1 MTLGEI
7 AKKLGFKYLCG
18 EAKAPVTVTGGYACD
33 LLSDV
38 MAHTKP
44 GDIWVTR
51 QVHENIVAVAS
62 LKDLAGIVLVN
73 GRQPEEK
80 TIQKAEQEGIA
91 LLLSELPAFEVVGRL
106 YQEGVRGT

>member
-1 MTLGEI
+1 MTLGEL
-7 AKKLGFKYLCG
+7 AVKLGFKFLCG
-18 EAKAPVTVTGGYACD
+18 KEKGSVPVNGGYVCD

-62 LKDLAGIVLVN
+62 LKDLAGILLVN
-73 GRQPEEK
+73 GRAPEEK
-80 TIQKAEQEGIA
+80 TIQKAEQERVA
-91 LLLSELPAFEVVGRL
+91 LLLSDLPAFEVVGRL

>member
-1 MTLGEI
+1 MTLGEL
-7 AKKLGFKYLCG
+7 AKKLGFKFLCVERKG
-18 EAKAPVTVTGGYACD
+18 DVPVSGGYVCD

-38 MAHTKP
+38 MAHTKQ
-44 GDIWVTR
+44 GDLWVTR

-73 GRQPEEK
+73 GRAPEEK
-80 TIQKAEQEGIA
+80 TIQKAEQEGVA

>member
-1 MTLGEI
+1 MTLGEL
-7 AKKLGFKYLCG
+7 AVKLGFKFLCG
-18 EAKAPVTVTGGYACD
+18 EAKSSVSLNGGYVCD

-62 LKDLAGIVLVN
+62 LKDLAGILLVN
-73 GRQPEEK
+73 GRAPEDK
-80 TIQKAEQEGIA
+80 TIQKAEQEGVA
-91 LLLSELPAFEVVGRL
+91 LLLSDLPAFEVVGRL